1 MKSDLCFLVTVK
13 KSQDNQKKN
22 PQKQKNCSLVLFCHF
37 LQKIIKI
44 SEAARLRLQRWM
56 TKNILVTEN
65 FMQYN
70 IKFRFL

>member
-1 MKSDLCFLVTVK
+1 VKSDLCFLVTVK

-44 SEAARLRLQRWM
+44 SEAARLRLQDG
-56 TKNILVTEN
+56 
-65 FMQYN
+65 
-70 IKFRFL
+70 